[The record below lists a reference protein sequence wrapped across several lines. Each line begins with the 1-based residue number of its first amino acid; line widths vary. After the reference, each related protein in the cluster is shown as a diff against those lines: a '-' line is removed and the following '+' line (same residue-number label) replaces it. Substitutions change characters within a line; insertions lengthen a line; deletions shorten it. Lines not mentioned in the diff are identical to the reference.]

1 MASRPPVDEA
11 PVMATVDPSV
21 ANPALH
27 LPVSAGLR
35 GARLAAAT
43 CTACPLYANATQT
56 VFGEGA
62 ARATLMLV
70 GEQPGDRE
78 DLSGHPF
85 VGPAGQLLDRCLQA
99 AGLERAQV
107 YVTNAVK
114 HFNFEPRG
122 KFRLHKRPPV
132 TAIKAC
138 MPWLKAE
145 LAVVKPAV
153 VVLMGATA
161 AQAVFGSKFRITRD
175 RGKVLAHELAP
186 KMIATLHPSAI
197 LRAPDQAARAA
208 GRKALVADLELAARH
223 SDVTR

>member
-1 MASRPPVDEA
+1 
-11 PVMATVDPSV
+11 MATAPARRRDVSLAPTESFLPQRLTL
-21 ANPALH
+21 PAL
-27 LPVSAGLR
+27 R
-35 GARLAAAT
+35 AAAAH
-43 CTACPLYANATQT
+43 CRGCPLYLHATQT

-62 ARATLMLV
+62 AHAAIMLV

-78 DLSGHPF
+78 DLSGKPF
-85 VGPAGQLLDRCLQA
+85 VGPAGQLLDEALQE
-99 AGLERAQV
+99 AGIERRAV

>member
-78 DLSGHPF
+78 DLAGRPF
-85 VGPAGQLLDRCLQA
+85 VGPAGALLDRALED
-99 AGLERAQV
+99 AGIDRERTF
-107 YVTNAVK
+107 VTNVVK
-114 HFNFEPRG
+114 HFKWRPSG
-122 KFRLHKRPPV
+122 KRRLHERPNAAEV
-132 TAIKAC
+132 RAC
-138 MPWLKAE
+138 RPWLDLE
-145 LAVVKPAV
+145 LEIVRPDLLVA
-153 VVLMGATA
+153 LGATA
-161 AQAVFGSKFRITRD
+161 AQAIIGREFRITQD
-175 RGKVLAHELAP
+175 RGRIVRPLGNGPPVLA
-186 KMIATLHPSAI
+186 TFHPSAI
-197 LRAPDQAARAA
+197 LRARTPEDRERMDAA
-208 GRKALVADLELAARH
+208 LIADLSTARQAIGAH
-223 SDVTR
+223 